1 MNEQPKRSLTLF
13 DTTCLIVGIIVGAG
27 LYETAP
33 LIADSTNH
41 LGFLLGLWLCGG
53 IISFIG
59 SLCYAELATAYPREG
74 GDYVYLS
81 KAYGPWAGFLF
92 GWIQLTIVRPGDI
105 AVMAFVF
112 ARYAR
117 AAMAPDL
124 GGDSDS
130 VLMECIL
137 ASIAVIIFTAIN
149 IFGIRESKWTQNALT
164 VAKAIGLLSIVS
176 IALITPGF
184 TSIGTDSVET
194 AEKFPVGVA
203 LVLVLFSFGGW
214 NEMVYVA
221 AEIKNPQRNIVRAMT
236 LGLGVVLALY
246 LLANLAFVHV
256 LGMAGVSN
264 SDAVAIDVVATQ
276 FPGIAATA
284 VGMLIAISALGAMHG
299 LILTGARI
307 SYAVGTEHRLFQAVG
322 LWNQKLGTPT
332 RALVLQACIALV
344 LINLLENFTRTLLY
358 TAAAVYLFYLF
369 TSLSVIILRWKEPD
383 VQRPFQIPLYPWS
396 VIVFAMACG
405 FMTFSAVQYKPKVAV
420 AASLIILMGLPIYL
434 LSWFLQK
441 QKR

>member
-1 MNEQPKRSLTLF
+1 MTLF

-33 LIADSTNH
+33 DVATSTNQ

-53 IISFIG
+53 VISFIG
-59 SLCYAELATAYPREG
+59 SLCYAELATTYPREG

-112 ARYAR
+112 ARYVQAVTGI
-117 AAMAPDL
+117 AL
-124 GGDSDS
+124 NSTGNT
-130 VLMECIL
+130 VFIECL
-137 ASIAVIIFTAIN
+137 FASLAVIIFTAIN
-149 IFGIRESKWTQNALT
+149 IFGVREGKWTQNALT
-164 VAKAIGLLSIVS
+164 VVKAIGLLSIVG

-184 TSIGTDSVET
+184 HASETNTVET
-194 AEKFPVGVA
+194 AANFPVGVA

-214 NEMVYVA
+214 NEMAYVA
-221 AEIKNPQRNIVRAMT
+221 AEIKNPQQNIVRAMT
-236 LGLGVVLALY
+236 LGLGVVLGLY

-256 LGMAGVSN
+256 LGMAGVSA
-264 SDAVAIDVVATQ
+264 SKAVAIDVVAAR

-284 VGMLIAISALGAMHG
+284 VGILIAISALGSMHG

-307 SYAVGTEHRLFQAVG
+307 SYAVGTEHRLFKTVG

-332 RALVLQACIALV
+332 RALVLQACIALI
-344 LINLLENFTRTLLY
+344 LINLLETFTRTLLY

-369 TSLSVIILRWKEPD
+369 TSLSVILLRLKEPN
-383 VQRPFQIPLYPWS
+383 VERPFRIPFFPWS
-396 VIVFAMACG
+396 VFVFAIACG
-405 FMTFSAVQYKPKVAV
+405 FMTYSAILYKPMVSGVAF
-420 AASLIILMGLPIYL
+420 LIILLGLPVY
-434 LSWFLQK
+434 FLQK
-441 QKR
+441 QHA